1 MENKTNLILA
11 GCVLLGVGYFFWDK
25 KRKDSLKNTS
35 IPSQTSNSGSSS
47 VSNSAAQ
54 NSNSQ
59 ASTVDLLFQDS
70 KPKYPI
76 GNVLSSSQTGLVP
89 TGQKIQ
95 LKDGDVV
102 KGVPLTAYI
111 LRNGKKHP
119 VTEKWWIYNFGDDY
133 SSIIQLSDANVD
145 VIPTG
150 EVLDI

>member
-1 MENKTNLILA
+1 MEKKTIYLILGIA
-11 GCVLLGVGYFFWDK
+11 TLGALFLLNKKATASPVKSPASPLETTADPVL
-25 KRKDSLKNTS
+25 
-35 IPSQTSNSGSSS
+35 
-47 VSNSAAQ
+47 
-54 NSNSQ
+54 
-59 ASTVDLLFQDS
+59 S

>member
-1 MENKTNLILA
+1 MEKKTIYLILGIA
-11 GCVLLGVGYFFWDK
+11 TLGALFLLNK
-25 KRKDSLKNTS
+25 KAT
-35 IPSQTSNSGSSS
+35 
-47 VSNSAAQ
+47 
-54 NSNSQ
+54 
-59 ASTVDLLFQDS
+59 ASPVKSPASPLETTADPVLFQDS